1 MSRQEDACWRCGA
14 RVRHVELRG
23 RQTHYLLPRP
33 ARPRSRVTR
42 SPAPRGS
49 PSRAW
54 DALPSR
60 AESHARWQAER
71 SDAER
76 RQQQAGRELATAIGA
91 GDAAYRRLSDRLE
104 DFGARLA
111 AARLTLR
118 LSPRA

>member
-23 RQTHYLLPRP
+23 RQVHHGMPRP
-33 ARPRSRVTR
+33 ARPPRRVTR
-42 SPAPRGS
+42 RLASHGS
-49 PSRAW
+49 ASRRQ

-60 AESHARWQAER
+60 AVIHARSQAER
-71 SDAER
+71 AAGER
-76 RQQQAGRELATAIGA
+76 RQQQAQHELATAIGA
-91 GDAAYRRLSDRLE
+91 GDAAYQRLSDRLD
-104 DFGARLA
+104 DFGTRLA